1 DSAARPP
8 NWTDKSSVFRRG
20 GNAAPRPVAGEP
32 TSIEGC
38 ARTLG
43 GEGTGGWEVCLVL
56 RYRLEKVE
64 AAAFNL
70 VQELAEERLV
80 IGLAQRF
87 VALREV
93 VTFLHFEAL
102 ERLDQLVGVVAAVE
116 LRRDH
121 GDLYGVHGLVVRLH
135 VAIGQWPRRVDL
147 GQSCFGFIEEPV
159 QIG

>member
-1 DSAARPP
+1 
-8 NWTDKSSVFRRG
+8 
-20 GNAAPRPVAGEP
+20 
-32 TSIEGC
+32 
-38 ARTLG
+38 
-43 GEGTGGWEVCLVL
+43 
-56 RYRLEKVE
+56 
-64 AAAFNL
+64 
-70 VQELAEERLV
+70 V
-80 IGLAQRF
+80 IGLAQRL

-93 VTFLHFEAL
+93 VAFLHFEAL

-159 QIG
+159 QIGSIKRPLEYRDVAIDGDEPFDLVAEGGQIGRFANGAVAGPFVLFGNTEVVGLITNRHAVFAEEDAEQAVEIAGDLR